1 MPVQE
6 NTIPP
11 APTKKVHK
19 TEIHGITLEDNY
31 FWLRERD
38 NPEVLQHLHS
48 ENDYTNHI
56 MDHTKSLQEELYKE
70 MRSRIKEK
78 DRTFPDKMGDYFYY
92 SRTEEGQQYSVYC
105 RTYKSVDSPEEIIL
119 DVNELAAQHEYFSLG
134 TLKMSPCHK
143 YLAYSYD
150 TNGSEYFH
158 ISVKNLETGETLN
171 NSVDNTHGTAEW
183 LSDSSGF
190 LYTQLDGQFR
200 PHKVFFHN
208 IQQSI
213 EQDILLFHDGDD
225 AFWIDVSKSKDG
237 KNIFIQSGS
246 STTTETW
253 FVSADAP
260 LGQLQCIEPRK
271 HLREYY
277 VDSIGDTLYIL
288 TNDNA
293 KNFRLMSTSLNNV
306 GYEYWQEIVPHNPD
320 NRLQWIELFNTHT
333 VLCYRSNGLQRLSVS
348 DYSFANSYVVQMPEQ
363 TYSISAARNFETDT
377 EFFRF
382 NYTSPTTPQSV
393 IDVNLSTGNL
403 IIRKTQDVL
412 GYNAENYCVESHFVT
427 ANDGT
432 RIPLTVLYKKG
443 FERSSS
449 HPCLLY
455 GYGSYGMS
463 MPDRFS
469 SNILSLLDRGFC
481 YALAHIRGGG
491 ENGELW
497 HDQGKM
503 LQKKN
508 TFTDFIACAEYLINN
523 SFTSTGKLV
532 IEGGSAG
539 GLLMGAVTNMR
550 PDLFKAVVAHVP
562 FVDVINTMLD
572 PTLPL
577 TVTEYEEWGNP
588 NEKEYFDYMVSYSP
602 YNNVEKKN
610 YPNILAIGGLSDP
623 RVSYWE
629 PAKWVALLRETK
641 QDNNI
646 VLLKTNMDSGH
657 FGTTGRFNYLKE
669 IAFDYAYMI
678 WMTE

>member
-1 MPVQE
+1 
-6 NTIPP
+6 
-11 APTKKVHK
+11 
-19 TEIHGITLEDNY
+19 
-31 FWLRERD
+31 
-38 NPEVLQHLHS
+38 
-48 ENDYTNHI
+48 
-56 MDHTKSLQEELYKE
+56 
-70 MRSRIKEK
+70 
-78 DRTFPDKMGDYFYY
+78 
-92 SRTEEGQQYSVYC
+92 
-105 RTYKSVDSPEEIIL
+105 
-119 DVNELAAQHEYFSLG
+119 
-134 TLKMSPCHK
+134 
-143 YLAYSYD
+143 
-150 TNGSEYFH
+150 
-158 ISVKNLETGETLN
+158 
-171 NSVDNTHGTAEW
+171 
-183 LSDSSGF
+183 
-190 LYTQLDGQFR
+190 
-200 PHKVFFHN
+200 
-208 IQQSI
+208 
-213 EQDILLFHDGDD
+213 
-225 AFWIDVSKSKDG
+225 
-237 KNIFIQSGS
+237 
-246 STTTETW
+246 
-253 FVSADAP
+253 
-260 LGQLQCIEPRK
+260 
-271 HLREYY
+271 
-277 VDSIGDTLYIL
+277 
-288 TNDNA
+288 
-293 KNFRLMSTSLNNV
+293 MSTSLNNA
-306 GYEYWQEIVPHNPD
+306 GYEYWEEIVPHNPD
-320 NRLQWIELFNTHT
+320 KRLQWIELFKSHT

-348 DYSFANSYVVQMPEQ
+348 DYGFANSYEVQMPEQ
-363 TYSISAARNFETDT
+363 TYSISAARNFETDA

-382 NYTSPTTPQSV
+382 NYTSPITPQSV
-393 IDVNLSTGNL
+393 IDVDLSTGSL

-412 GYNAENYCVESHFVT
+412 GYIADDYCVESHYVT

-443 FERSSS
+443 FERNSS

-469 SNILSLLDRGFC
+469 SNILSLLNRGFC

-508 TFTDFIACAEYLINN
+508 TFTDFIACAEYLISN
-523 SFTSTGKLV
+523 SFTSTEKIV

-588 NEKEYFDYMVSYSP
+588 NEKEYFDYMMSYSP

-629 PAKWVALLRETK
+629 PAKWVALLREYK
-641 QDNNI
+641 LDNNI

-669 IAFDYAYMI
+669 IAFDYAYML
-678 WMTE
+678 WMTQ